1 MICVSLARGRH
12 RYLLSE
18 LRHLGQ
24 QGVGLVELR
33 LDCIQSKVQVKRLL
47 TDRPCPV
54 IATCRRKQDGGYW
67 ERTEEERLTV
77 LRTAIAEGV

>member
-24 QGVGLVELR
+24 QGVGLVE
-33 LDCIQSKVQVKRLL
+33 SKQGAGK
-47 TDRPCPV
+47 TSS
-54 IATCRRKQDGGYW
+54 G
-67 ERTEEERLTV
+67 
-77 LRTAIAEGV
+77 

>member
-24 QGVGLVELR
+24 QGVGSRRIAFGLY
-33 LDCIQSKVQVKRLL
+33 SKQGAGK
-47 TDRPCPV
+47 TSS
-54 IATCRRKQDGGYW
+54 G
-67 ERTEEERLTV
+67 
-77 LRTAIAEGV
+77 